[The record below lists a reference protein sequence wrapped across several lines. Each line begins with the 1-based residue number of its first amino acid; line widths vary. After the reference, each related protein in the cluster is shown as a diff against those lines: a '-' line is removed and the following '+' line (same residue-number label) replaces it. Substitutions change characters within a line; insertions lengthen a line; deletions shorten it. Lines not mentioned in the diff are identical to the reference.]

1 MYLKEP
7 THITPLFKDCLHG
20 DAKAQFALYE
30 HYHRAMYN
38 VAWCIVKETHEVEDV
53 MQEAFISAFKK
64 LDQISA
70 KSHLALG

>member
-1 MYLKEP
+1 
-7 THITPLFKDCLHG
+7 
-20 DAKAQFALYE
+20 
-30 HYHRAMYN
+30 MYN
-38 VAWCIVKETHEVEDV
+38 VAWCIVKETHEAEDV